1 MLQNAFDLKYKTET
15 ETIQIDMYKDFLGL
29 FPESLATLCN
39 KQKLT

>member
-15 ETIQIDMYKDFLGL
+15 QTVQTEMHKDFLAL
-29 FPESLATLCN
+29 FPESLPTLCK